1 MVNTCFFNNVKDL
14 VIAGLI
20 IFSSLVE
27 KQSYPQL
34 FLLGRLF
41 IILFVIYASMF
52 LNVKTVYYFI

>member
-14 VIAGLI
+14 VIAGSI